1 MQDAGI
7 KRDAGNMQYVGN
19 GSVVPLWYAL
29 HVRRQYEKVVGRN
42 LEAKGLEQFVPLY
55 RSRRRWSDRVKEVE
69 FPLFPGYV
77 FCRFH
82 LKDRIPVLA
91 VPGITSIV
99 GIGLTPRHV
108 EESEINALRTVVRAG
123 LPCTPWP
130 FLKVGQRVELVR
142 GPMRGLEGIVLD
154 LKNSYRLIL
163 SIDLLMRSVAV
174 EVDWE
179 WIRPILRTE
188 KKLRKTISAQMIH

>member
-1 MQDAGI
+1 MH
-7 KRDAGNMQYVGN
+7 DAGNMQDA
-19 GSVVPLWYAL
+19 GSGLANSLWYAL
-29 HVRRQYEKVVGRN
+29 HVRRQYEKAVGRN

-77 FCRFH
+77 FCRFD
-82 LKDRIPVLA
+82 LKDRIPILT

-99 GIGLTPRHV
+99 GVGLTPRPV

-130 FLKVGQRVELVR
+130 FLKAGERVELVR
-142 GPMRGLEGIVLD
+142 GPLRGLEGIVLD
-154 LKNSYRLIL
+154 VKSSYRLIL

-179 WIRPILRTE
+179 WIRPIRRTD
-188 KKLRKTISAQMIH
+188 KTLRKTVSAQMTREYPG

>member
-1 MQDAGI
+1 MQC
-7 KRDAGNMQYVGN
+7 AGNDSG
-19 GSVVPLWYAL
+19 VPLWYAL

-69 FPLFPGYV
+69 FPLIPGYV
-77 FCRFH
+77 FCRFD
-82 LKDRIPVLA
+82 LKDRVPILN

-99 GIGLTPRHV
+99 GIGLTPMHV
-108 EESEINALRTVVRAG
+108 EESEINALRTVMQAG
-123 LPCTPWP
+123 VPCAPWP
-130 FLKVGQRVELVR
+130 FLKVGQKVELVR
-142 GPMRGLEGIVLD
+142 GPLRGLEGIVLD
-154 LKNSYRLIL
+154 LKSSYRLIL

-179 WIRPILRTE
+179 WIRPILR
-188 KKLRKTISAQMIH
+188 KDKTQKGFERINVH